1 MSVVLLT
8 GASGLLGRHLLAR
21 PAAHEH
27 SRRAMSRRAV
37 PVEQQDAV
45 RWMRGDLAT
54 GDGLAEALEGADVV
68 VHAASDPKGDTR
80 RTDVEGTG
88 RLISA
93 AVAAGV
99 RHLIYVSI
107 VGVDRIPL
115 TYYRHKHEA
124 EQLVERA
131 KVPWTILRGTQFHD
145 FMDGLFR
152 GMTRFPIGIVP
163 AGIFAQ
169 PVDTDEFA
177 DALWERVA
185 SGPGGR
191 ADDVAGPQVLSYR
204 EMLDRWMLAQ
214 RMHKLVI
221 PLPIP
226 GRAGAAL
233 RRGEGTSPRQAVGR
247 VTWDAWLTRRY
258 APAAVSSEVY
268 P

>member
-21 PAAHEH
+21 PAAREH
-27 SRRAMSRRAV
+27 SRRAVSRRTI
-37 PVEQQDAV
+37 PVEEQDGV
-45 RWMRGDLAT
+45 RWLRGDLTT
-54 GDGLAEALEGADVV
+54 GEGLAGALEGVDVV
-68 VHAASDPKGDTR
+68 VHAASDPRGDTQ
-80 RTDVEGTG
+80 RTDVEGTA
-88 RLISA
+88 RLLA
-93 AVAAGV
+93 AAAAAGT
-99 RHLIYVSI
+99 RHFLYVSI

-115 TYYRHKHEA
+115 AYYRHKHEA

-131 KVPWTILRGTQFHD
+131 ELPWTIVRGTQFHD

-163 AGIFAQ
+163 AGIFGQ
-169 PVDTDEFA
+169 PIDVDEFA
-177 DALWERVA
+177 EVLWERVA
-185 SGPGGR
+185 SGPAGR
-191 ADDVAGPQVLSYR
+191 APDVAGPQVLSYR
-204 EMLDRWMLAQ
+204 EMLDHWMLAR
-214 RMHKLVI
+214 RMHKLAI

-226 GRAGAAL
+226 GRVGAAM
-233 RRGEGTSPRQAVGR
+233 RRGEGTSPRHAVGR